1 MKDITKFVHDS
12 VGSAGFDCETDPSIM
27 LGGLNTL
34 IKRLEY
40 IRQQVL
46 DGQVDS
52 LTANIKQVRDIRP
65 QYIRSE
71 QGEHT
76 ALHQVGPVVTQITVC
91 DYTHADK
98 VLDSQ

>member
-1 MKDITKFVHDS
+1 MNHDAKFVHDAVAE
-12 VGSAGFDCETDPSIM
+12 VGHSQVKDMWTMME
-27 LGGLNTL
+27 GL
-34 IKRLEY
+34 
-40 IRQQVL
+40 
-46 DGQVDS
+46 DS
-52 LTANIKQVRDIRP
+52 P

-98 VLDSQ
+98 VLDTQ